1 MGFQF
6 RDEGLGSRASRI
18 VCLEDMQV
26 NIGLYGVLQ
35 GICRG
40 LCGGLNFL
48 RN

>member
-26 NIGLYGVLQ
+26 NIGLYGVLHDFQ
-35 GICRG
+35 VPLIGTP
-40 LCGGLNFL
+40 
-48 RN
+48 